1 MSSNH
6 FLDLNKYEKKEK
18 IGSGSFGDVFTVMN
32 KETKIIYAAK
42 ISQNEI
48 SSELKENLV
57 NFTREVNIISQIIY
71 PSILQFIGFSP
82 IDFDSKPHPVI
93 VTEYLPIGCLED
105 AIDSKL
111 DSKGWNETKIL
122 INIYGVASAM
132 AFLHSH
138 KILHRDL
145 KPHNILLDSD
155 LYPKI
160 ADFGLSKITDKQTED
175 TLAAQSMD
183 GLKGTVNYMS
193 PEVIESQ
200 EYKPACDVY
209 SFSIIIYQLMVEKV
223 PYPKFNIYQIMNKV
237 ASNYRPKF
245 THEIPDVYKK
255 LIERC
260 WDQSADL
267 RPTFDQ
273 IVNELRTNELFVTE
287 KMDKEEFLKYIQKID
302 KSEKSYN
309 RNKRVFYSKFF
320 DCKSENEDS
329 KEKIDEEGQIRI
341 EETEAKGE
349 NEQEKEVKIV
359 ENEEEEQENE
369 EEINENEDEKTP
381 DKINDKDDEKT
392 PINIDEI
399 KETKEDNESNK
410 TLKFKEAD
418 NNKNKNINEDNE
430 TIKNNETNDG
440 SIDRKKIFEKRDSNS
455 SISKSR
461 SEYNNSQKTRSIYQP
476 FNQSR
481 FNIMSKGSS
490 PIRITDRSA
499 TVSVKSGENMF
510 YPMSE
515 IYLLNEEC
523 QLLLQKA
530 ENSPTFQFEVGASL
544 VEGIEG
550 FPHKPDVGIQYLK
563 KSIEYE
569 CIESVLSD
577 ADSNSIIIF
586 DSLVEL
592 LTSFLEMI
600 NRQDESQYS
609 NIAPFVQLLTD
620 NSEFSPSQKMLGV
633 NLFGKL
639 VIICPQSASGDIDN
653 FIKFSLE
660 LFSEDDSETNKMI
673 VEFLNTI
680 ASNQSK
686 CLEPYVADVFE
697 SLINQIDVSEEQLK
711 ALLLNQENEEEEE
724 EDQNEDVEY
733 VSPTKSIYDMQGCI
747 LALLSTICS
756 IYPTQTCNYFEKVH
770 SLLET
775 YINSRDPDL
784 AISAIEDFGYLSEAY
799 VTIGSDVDG
808 LLKTLIEQ
816 LSDPDMLYVDIVA
829 ELWKGISVVLANA
842 GSQLIKQRSAEIVN
856 ILDSVL
862 FKRKNY
868 YNEKGDVE
876 EIGLIFRHPVFMV
889 LDIFIEE
896 LGIES
901 LQYIEQ
907 FIEVLDTMANN
918 RQKNTH
924 CFAARSL
931 AKIGSILPPDD
942 ENGDRFINLALQIG
956 LDDIKQK
963 TVTMQICGFSTIYIV
978 LNHRPDLIDPIKS
991 DLLDFTASIMKRCSA
1006 GAPENIDVL
1015 SECSILF
1022 LSIVRVFNL
1031 VDDSIIDMISEAT
1044 QYAKL
1049 DIDSP
1054 NLIPFALFA
1063 SFIIQYGQEEYM
1075 DFYLYVVLL
1084 ILSSS
1089 QMILRKIEPDTLI
1102 EFAKA
1107 ISSLPEEEIVG
1118 KSQWN
1123 LTKFEILQRNVAN
1136 ILGEG
1141 QES

>member
-1 MSSNH
+1 MDAGQLENLIKSMQ
-6 FLDLNKYEKKEK
+6 
-18 IGSGSFGDVFTVMN
+18 SGSEEANQELYSIIHDIESIFLFLECLQSTGDNYVKSVCL
-32 KETKIIYAAK
+32 Y
-42 ISQNEI
+42 
-48 SSELKENLV
+48 
-57 NFTREVNIISQIIY
+57 
-71 PSILQFIGFSP
+71 SI
-82 IDFDSKPHPVI
+82 KNMVI
-93 VTEYLPIGCLED
+93 LY
-105 AIDSKL
+105 
-111 DSKGWNETKIL
+111 
-122 INIYGVASAM
+122 
-132 AFLHSH
+132 
-138 KILHRDL
+138 RD
-145 KPHNILLDSD
+145 D
-155 LYPKI
+155 L
-160 ADFGLSKITDKQTED
+160 S
-175 TLAAQSMD
+175 
-183 GLKGTVNYMS
+183 
-193 PEVIESQ
+193 IESQ
-200 EYKPACDVY
+200 QTLFNAITSLIPEEANDSTRDIMGEFITYLKIDPD
-209 SFSIIIYQLMVEKV
+209 FSSSIQATQFSASLIESKQDPLISTAFYIIYHSFNHLPEDHQQMIFHLIYPIAVEHLMN
-223 PYPKFNIYQIMNKV
+223 PYFNCRYN
-237 ASNYRPKF
+237 SLTLLDF
-245 THEIPDVYKK
+245 
-255 LIERC
+255 LISK
-260 WDQSADL
+260 DDN
-267 RPTFDQ
+267 FD
-273 IVNELRTNELFVTE
+273 IINS
-287 KMDKEEFLKYIQKID
+287 EEFLPINQQLTAAILQNASRCNTETVSSNEINRIYSLANSAIKCVQCFGDCIEQFAEIFLELLFKTEIDPMVRYGAEQNIENLFTTAIDQIESLQQKI
-302 KSEKSYN
+302 
-309 RNKRVFYSKFF
+309 
-320 DCKSENEDS
+320 
-329 KEKIDEEGQIRI
+329 
-341 EETEAKGE
+341 
-349 NEQEKEVKIV
+349 
-359 ENEEEEQENE
+359 
-369 EEINENEDEKTP
+369 
-381 DKINDKDDEKT
+381 
-392 PINIDEI
+392 
-399 KETKEDNESNK
+399 
-410 TLKFKEAD
+410 
-418 NNKNKNINEDNE
+418 
-430 TIKNNETNDG
+430 
-440 SIDRKKIFEKRDSNS
+440 
-455 SISKSR
+455 
-461 SEYNNSQKTRSIYQP
+461 
-476 FNQSR
+476 
-481 FNIMSKGSS
+481 
-490 PIRITDRSA
+490 
-499 TVSVKSGENMF
+499 
-510 YPMSE
+510 
-515 IYLLNEEC
+515 
-523 QLLLQKA
+523 
-530 ENSPTFQFEVGASL
+530 
-544 VEGIEG
+544 IEG
-550 FPHKPDVGIQYLK
+550 CVQL
-563 KSIEYE
+563 SIEYVSNYPDAVHINCE
-569 CIESVLSD
+569 LIDWLQVTLSQEETYHIFYGIAVTLIESNDITQVRIAFDIFESIISLPKDCILDDMDNIIDFIFTFLDPDNNTNEDGDLFEFIPKACANVIISLCKYFRDEISVHTESLIQLLFNYIHILRCLRAIIELTTTIELSPENCQEYIQQTCKCIESVLSD
-577 ADSNSIIIF
+577 ADSSSIIIF

-686 CLEPYVADVFE
+686 CLEPYVADIIE

-978 LNHRPDLIDPIKS
+978 LNHRPDLIDPIKG

-1006 GAPENIDVL
+1006 GAAENIDVL

-1118 KSQWN
+1118 KLQWN